1 MKVLTERV
9 GTFHSPA
16 LVANFVRMVG
26 LPAPPPPASEGSV

>member
-1 MKVLTERV
+1 VLTERM

-26 LPAPPPPASEGSV
+26 PGGAEGAAPSVS

>member
-1 MKVLTERV
+1 VSVLTGRM

-26 LPAPPPPASEGSV
+26 VVPTDPPDEPAR

>member
-1 MKVLTERV
+1 VLTGRI

-26 LPAPPPPASEGSV
+26 VAPPDAARDA

>member
-1 MKVLTERV
+1 V

-26 LPAPPPPASEGSV
+26 AGGTPTPPEPAG